1 VMDDSFYHGVVC
13 AELGPPE
20 RLRLQRL
27 QRGPLA
33 PGMVRV
39 KLEAA
44 GINFPDLLM
53 IRGKY
58 QHRPDLPFVPGMEG
72 AGSVVETAPDVQAP
86 VTGQKVMVSMR
97 TGGYAQEA
105 VVPANQVIPL
115 PAGFSFLEGATF
127 LVAYI
132 TAYHALATRA
142 VLASGQ
148 MLLVLGAGGGV
159 GLAAV
164 QIGKALGGRV
174 VAAASTEDKLRIA
187 QKCGADHLI
196 NYAEEP
202 VDEGVRRLTS
212 GAGVDV
218 VFDPV
223 AIEQDSALRC
233 VAYNGKLLIVGFA
246 GGMIP
251 AYAANRILLKGCSV
265 IGIRAGEAGRR
276 NPEMRRRE
284 LETLGALAAQGIAR
298 PLVSA
303 SYPLHRYAEAMQLLG
318 RRQAIGRVALTTDGN
333 M

>member
-1 VMDDSFYHGVVC
+1 MDDSFYRGVVC

-20 RLRLQRL
+20 RLELRRIQRA
-27 QRGPLA
+27 PLA

-39 KLEAA
+39 KLKAA

-58 QHRPDLPFVPGMEG
+58 QYRPDLPFVPGMEA
-72 AGSVVETAPDVQAP
+72 AGLVAETAPDVRTP
-86 VTGQKVMVSMR
+86 LTGQKVMVSMR
-97 TGGYAQEA
+97 TGGYAEEA
-105 VVPANQVIPL
+105 VVPAHQVIPL
-115 PAGFSFLEGATF
+115 PASFSFLEGATF
-127 LVAYI
+127 LVAHM

-174 VAAASTEDKLRIA
+174 IAAASSEDKLRIA

-202 VDEGVRRLTS
+202 VDEGVRRFTL
-212 GAGVDV
+212 GAGADV

-223 AIEQDSALRC
+223 AIGQESALRC
-233 VAYNGKLLIVGFA
+233 VAYGGKLLVVGFA
-246 GGMIP
+246 GGTIP
-251 AYAANRILLKGCSV
+251 AYTANRILLKGCSV

-284 LETLGALAAQGIAR
+284 LETLDALAAQGIAR

-303 SYPLHRYAEAMQLLG
+303 SYPLDRYAEAMQLLG
-318 RRQAIGRVALTTDGN
+318 TRQAIGRIALTTEEHL
-333 M
+333 